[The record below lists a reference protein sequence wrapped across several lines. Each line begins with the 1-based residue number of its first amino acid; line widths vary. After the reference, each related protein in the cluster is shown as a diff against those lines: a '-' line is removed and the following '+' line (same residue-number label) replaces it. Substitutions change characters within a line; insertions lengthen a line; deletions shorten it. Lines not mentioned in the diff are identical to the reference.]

1 MTRTPSDLIFR
12 REAESDRRAVE
23 ELTRDAFWDVFKPGC
38 DEHYLL
44 HIFRG
49 HPDFIDELNTVAVRD
64 GEIVGHIAYSRA
76 AIVQPD
82 GTRFPLVMFGPLS
95 VRPGVQKTGVGSA
108 LLRYTLARARGL
120 GFAAVAVCGH
130 PDYYPRFGFRP
141 ARAFG
146 ITDQEGQSPDYLMAL
161 ELREGAL
168 ENVSGVLAESPVFFS
183 LSPEEVDAF
192 AATFPPRE
200 KHVLDTQLV

>member
-12 REAESDRRAVE
+12 RETESDRRAVE

-108 LLRYTLARARGL
+108 LLRYTLVRARDL

-192 AATFPPRE
+192 DATFPPRE